1 MNGREMRTALSD
13 IALCKAKEY
22 KEKLEEID
30 KNAAHERRA
39 LLIAAKIAE
48 NCAGFVNIDFMGRFY
63 EVRER
68 RVFGQGYHD
77 FDAFKQ
83 VFETLSGDDKESFLV
98 YAFSMVMVIH
108 NFSTGSV
115 EVEQNANSASKR
127 DIEKAFDDRIKSGVT
142 REILLLWQAFWNEN
156 GCVKCEVYE

>member
-1 MNGREMRTALSD
+1 MNGAEMRKALSG
-13 IALCKAKEY
+13 IALGKAKEY

-30 KNAAHERRA
+30 PNAAHERRA
-39 LLIAAKIAE
+39 LLIASKIAE
-48 NCAGFVNIDFMGRFY
+48 NCAGFVNIEFRGHFY

-68 RVFGQGYHD
+68 RIFGQGYYD
-77 FDAFKQ
+77 FDACKQ

-98 YAFSMVMVIH
+98 FAFSMVMAIH
-108 NFSTGSV
+108 NFLAGSV
-115 EVEQNANSASKR
+115 EVGQTEENASKR
-127 DIEKAFDDRIKSGVT
+127 DIEKAFADRIKSGVT